1 MRTARV
7 LLNSVP
13 AYISNFDIIPELEA
27 YMGEEVSLIG
37 YPSSDEDS
45 VGVLISP
52 ETELAINANSKVSAG
67 AWEVIKYV
75 LSDEYQN
82 KFSGDENNYSHSF
95 PLKKSIVEKKKVND
109 IKPRYYTY
117 TDENGNEVQ
126 EEQKRI
132 VWIGDQTIELRKST
146 EADVGRLYELI
157 SKASVCLRRDQ
168 KMYDIVM
175 GEAQP
180 YFDGQKSV
188 DEVANIINS
197 RIQIMVNERR

>member
-1 MRTARV
+1 M
-7 LLNSVP
+7 LL
-13 AYISNFDIIPELEA
+13 
-27 YMGEEVSLIG
+27 
-37 YPSSDEDS
+37 
-45 VGVLISP
+45 
-52 ETELAINANSKVSAG
+52 
-67 AWEVIKYV
+67 
-75 LSDEYQN
+75 
-82 KFSGDENNYSHSF
+82 
-95 PLKKSIVEKKKVND
+95 EKIQKEND

-117 TDENGNEVQ
+117 TDENGNEVK
-126 EEQKRI
+126 EEEKNTI
-132 VWIGDQTIELRKST
+132 WIGDQTIELRKST